1 MVTSVSIRVYNILM
15 VWNVI
20 RKDIDMRYEQ
30 HIRVMYRIDSI
41 KKEINNWQSILTNL
55 VEDEF
60 ETNYATH
67 KDTAIVYDKRVIAD
81 NLARLNEEMDT
92 LENEI
97 GRPYATSPEEQRI
110 YDVRRTD

>member
-1 MVTSVSIRVYNILM
+1 MVTGVSVRVYNILM
-15 VWNVI
+15 VWNVL

-41 KKEINNWQSILTNL
+41 KKEINNWQSILANL
-55 VEDEF
+55 IEEEL

-67 KDTAIVYDKRVIAD
+67 KDTAIVYDKRVIGD
-81 NLARLNEEMDT
+81 NLSRLNDEMDT
-92 LENEI
+92 LENDLL
-97 GRPYATSPEEQRI
+97 GKLATSPEEQRI